1 MSIAIVTDSTA
12 DIPEKLADQYHIQ
25 VVPNTIIIDGQSY
38 EDGKG
43 ISRQE
48 FYRQLPFMKSFP
60 TTASASS
67 GAYQVTYERLFD
79 QGFTHILSIHASSLL
94 SGIYNA
100 ANIAAQHFDGRV
112 DVIDSN
118 QVTLGLGFQVLE
130 AAEAVERKI

>member
-12 DIPEKLADQYHIQ
+12 DIPDNLIERFHIQ

-48 FYRQLPFMKSFP
+48 FYQRLPTMKSFP

-67 GAYQVTYERLFD
+67 GAYEVTYEKLLS
-79 QGFTHILSIHASSLL
+79 QGYRHILSIHASSLL
-94 SGIYNA
+94 SGIFNA
-100 ANIAAQHFDGRV
+100 ASVAAQSFDGKV
-112 DVIDSN
+112 EVIDSG
-118 QVTLGLGFQVLE
+118 QVTLGLGFQV
-130 AAEAVERKI
+130 